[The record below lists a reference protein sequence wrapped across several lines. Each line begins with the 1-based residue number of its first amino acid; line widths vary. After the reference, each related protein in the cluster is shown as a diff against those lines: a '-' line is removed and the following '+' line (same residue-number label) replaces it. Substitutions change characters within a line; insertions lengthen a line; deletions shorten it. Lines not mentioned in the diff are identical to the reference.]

1 MRETLSDTKWSTIMT
16 NQTKGRVETKA
27 LKKAKEDSRK
37 FFKKPLISDML
48 VSRSTQ
54 VKKSLKNKRTVD
66 RLFGGM
72 PLTIP
77 EGTPMIHLLSTLDEE
92 QLYNLNMKICK
103 IYEKNLL

>member
-1 MRETLSDTKWSTIMT
+1 M
-16 NQTKGRVETKA
+16 
-27 LKKAKEDSRK
+27 
-37 FFKKPLISDML
+37 
-48 VSRSTQ
+48 
-54 VKKSLKNKRTVD
+54 KKSLKNKRTVD